1 MFTALE
7 SEALMF
13 RFMEFPEGQ
22 MEMEMEMFAVENVMC
37 TCRRFINL
45 LVDQPTR
52 PVSVTEKHCLLCRAR
67 SLSHQIIAAIL
78 QHADWRPYLA
88 ADADML
94 DLCQRDTQAGLP
106 GCTFLIL

>member
-22 MEMEMEMFAVENVMC
+22 MEMEMFAVENAMC

-45 LVDQPTR
+45 PVDQPTR
-52 PVSVTEKHCLLCRAR
+52 PVSVT
-67 SLSHQIIAAIL
+67 
-78 QHADWRPYLA
+78 
-88 ADADML
+88 
-94 DLCQRDTQAGLP
+94 T
-106 GCTFLIL
+106 